1 MTKEKVITFFE
12 DDDWKQGRQFLLR
25 KNRVTSWVTA
35 PGDTNPSDATV
46 MFSQKLFLWFG
57 LLNFN
62 AGRGKE
68 DCFFMDKFCHQRCG
82 TFLHSHVT
90 FVVNASVSGAR
101 ISNDI
106 YVSGPE
112 GFINFY
118 FRFWFWNVASS
129 IDP

>member
-57 LLNFN
+57 LLNFKKVLEGGKKTVSLWIN
-62 AGRGKE
+62 SVIRGVGR
-68 DCFFMDKFCHQRCG
+68 FCI
-82 TFLHSHVT
+82 LM
-90 FVVNASVSGAR
+90 
-101 ISNDI
+101 
-106 YVSGPE
+106 
-112 GFINFY
+112 
-118 FRFWFWNVASS
+118 
-129 IDP
+129 